1 MPVPG
6 FSTLLT
12 QSGCNLPV
20 SGNRSCLQEPLL
32 GGTAACRNRFFHLP
46 RSAHT
51 KLTRRV
57 KKKDHISIDAVC
69 LVSANGVWTSLL
81 YAVLFVTNTITIGI
95 PQEIF
100 SPCSDSPVFFMFA
113 PMLTAQCYPAE
124 GRCQSLF
131 CCVTRLRIL
140 AVLTA
145 RRGLSVYSFGPQL
158 LSRCRLPWNR

>member
-32 GGTAACRNRFFHLP
+32 GGTFFLFAPISSHEIDP
-46 RSAHT
+46 QG
-51 KLTRRV
+51 

-81 YAVLFVTNTITIGI
+81 YAVLFVTNIITIGI

-100 SPCSDSPVFFMFA
+100 SPCSDSVVFFMFA

-131 CCVTRLRIL
+131 CCATRQRIL

-145 RRGLSVYSFGPQL
+145 RCGLSVYSFGPQL
-158 LSRCRLPWNR
+158 